1 MKIDFYVLHRFD
13 VMNSRTKHHQNKL
26 SCALGG
32 PNTDD
37 QLDVLDKM
45 LEFLNN
51 FRVLHS
57 TTGKIRIARMPWE
70 HGMICSI
77 NATKGLY
84 QDLVVNGPFEFLMT
98 AKLNQD
104 CLENL
109 FSRIRGKKYIIYLW
123 QK

>member
-1 MKIDFYVLHRFD
+1 
-13 VMNSRTKHHQNKL
+13 MNSRTKHHQNKL
-26 SCALGG
+26 ACALGG

-37 QLDVLDKM
+37 QFDILDKM
-45 LEFLNN
+45 LDFLNN

-77 NATKGLY
+77 NATKGIY

-98 AKLNQD
+98 AKLNQGGFQLL
-104 CLENL
+104 C
-109 FSRIRGKKYIIYLW
+109 FIIRELKSHMTCYNSMPCIG
-123 QK
+123 